1 MPVFIIR
8 EQGQQG
14 EWRTESLSGVTT
26 RAGALQI
33 ATDRFNRGGISR
45 LELYRKLRYHQD
57 LGHPIACL
65 AVLDTEDQDADSA

>member
-8 EQGQQG
+8 EQDRWGK
-14 EWRTESLSGVTT
+14 WRTESLSECTT
-26 RAGALQI
+26 KAGALRI
-33 ATDRFNRGGISR
+33 ATDRFNRGGVSR

-65 AVLDTEDQDADSA
+65 AVLDTEDQDADQT